1 MFYFLHRNRTRGSKT
16 RATLTSVKQHVSTN
30 ESLLIVFLLG
40 VCDPASK
47 ENVQN
52 TPQYAASPF
61 KALQGFVEL
70 ETKQKRKEEMVKTAA
85 SSAQA
90 AAAATKPTV
99 APLVQSSKSNDLP
112 LPAQQKE
119 TDNRN
124 SEFDNIV
131 VPEEDQLFS
140 EEEEEEDTS
149 PKEAKLPLAKLRS
162 LVFDHLL
169 EIINSGNYEQL
180 TSLKG
185 IGKVRAMKIFTIRNA
200 GSAFECVDDLEAVGM
215 NNKQIEKFVKEN
227 VGLMLGNY

>member
-1 MFYFLHRNRTRGSKT
+1 MFYFLRRNRTRGSKT
-16 RATLTSVKQHVSTN
+16 RATLTSVKKHDVSTN

-119 TDNRN
+119 SNNEN

-131 VPEEDQLFS
+131 VPEEEQLFS
-140 EEEEEEDTS
+140 GEEEHNS

>member
-1 MFYFLHRNRTRGSKT
+1 
-16 RATLTSVKQHVSTN
+16 
-30 ESLLIVFLLG
+30 
-40 VCDPASK
+40 
-47 ENVQN
+47 VQN
-52 TPQYAASPF
+52 TTHYTASPF

-90 AAAATKPTV
+90 ALAVAAAAKPAV
-99 APLVQSSKSNDLP
+99 VPPVQSSKTNDLP
-112 LPAQQKE
+112 LSAQQNE
-119 TDNRN
+119 TDNGN

-131 VPEEDQLFS
+131 VPEEEQLFS
-140 EEEEEEDTS
+140 EEDNS